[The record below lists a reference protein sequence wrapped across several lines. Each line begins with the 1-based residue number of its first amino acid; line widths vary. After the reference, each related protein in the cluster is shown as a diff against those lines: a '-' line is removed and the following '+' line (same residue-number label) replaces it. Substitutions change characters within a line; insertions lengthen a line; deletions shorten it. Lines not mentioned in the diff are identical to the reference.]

1 MSISVQLSLDF
12 KPYPDSNNLGFGK
25 YFADHMFCMDF
36 VSEDGWV
43 NPKII
48 PYSEFKVSPSNLTFH
63 YGQTVFE
70 GLKAFKWKDGSV
82 NIFRLNDH
90 IKRLAHSAE
99 RLCIPKFNEELV
111 IEACKLLVDIDNNW
125 VPKSEGTSLYLRPI
139 IMADDDAL
147 GVRPSNNYK
156 LFIITSPVGN
166 YYSKGHAPTKILVE
180 ESYARVAHG
189 GLGEAKTAAN
199 YAASLLAAEKAKS
212 IGYDQVLWLDSI
224 NHEYIE
230 EVGTMNIFFVLNGT
244 NGDTLVT
251 PPLDGTILHGITRKT
266 VLEIAREWGVNV
278 EERLI
283 TIADISNAFDNG
295 TLKEVFGSGTA
306 AVISQVGELSY
317 KGKNMII
324 IEQPNSLRSRL
335 FDAISNIQ
343 HGIESDNFNRLT
355 KIEHHNFDRSKLRK
369 DSIDDLKFVQ
379 DVIEVKSRLAH

>member
-1 MSISVQLSLDF
+1 
-12 KPYPDSNNLGFGK
+12 
-25 YFADHMFCMDF
+25 
-36 VSEDGWV
+36 
-43 NPKII
+43 
-48 PYSEFKVSPSNLTFH
+48 
-63 YGQTVFE
+63 
-70 GLKAFKWKDGSV
+70 
-82 NIFRLNDH
+82 
-90 IKRLAHSAE
+90 
-99 RLCIPKFNEELV
+99 
-111 IEACKLLVDIDNNW
+111 
-125 VPKSEGTSLYLRPI
+125 
-139 IMADDDAL
+139 
-147 GVRPSNNYK
+147 
-156 LFIITSPVGN
+156 
-166 YYSKGHAPTKILVE
+166 
-180 ESYARVAHG
+180 
-189 GLGEAKTAAN
+189 
-199 YAASLLAAEKAKS
+199 
-212 IGYDQVLWLDSI
+212 
-224 NHEYIE
+224 
-230 EVGTMNIFFVLNGT
+230 MNILFVLNGT
-244 NGDTLVT
+244 KGDTLVT

-379 DVIEVKSRLAH
+379 DIIEVKSRLAH